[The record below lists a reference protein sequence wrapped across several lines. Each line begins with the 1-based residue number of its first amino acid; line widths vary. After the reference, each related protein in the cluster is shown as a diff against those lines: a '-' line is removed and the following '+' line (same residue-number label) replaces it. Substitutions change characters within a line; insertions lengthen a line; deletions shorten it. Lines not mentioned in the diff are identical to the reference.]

1 MLKLYCLSAVHFGRS
16 TRLVRMD
23 PQKNPEGKSF
33 SSTEHLLYAKSHL
46 AKAGMS
52 GQGLWELEEIEADR
66 RIGRCISKRQGGR
79 DWGLYRAAAG
89 ARGRH
94 RDCPRV
100 PAGLPAAR
108 RRRWMCA
115 RVHACCSA
123 DLVLAVNR
131 PMVQVVGY
139 GSVPAAAPRPLA
151 SKVRRTGFVRF
162 AAVATLALGALAA
175 VIVVGQ
181 TRPGNCLL

>member
-1 MLKLYCLSAVHFGRS
+1 MEEREELWSGVPCLS
-16 TRLVRMD
+16 
-23 PQKNPEGKSF
+23 E
-33 SSTEHLLYAKSHL
+33 
-46 AKAGMS
+46 
-52 GQGLWELEEIEADR
+52 
-66 RIGRCISKRQGGR
+66 RQGG
-79 DWGLYRAAAG
+79 G
-89 ARGRH
+89 ASGPAPRGCR
-94 RDCPRV
+94 RSRSP
-100 PAGLPAAR
+100 PGLPDAR
-108 RRRWMCA
+108 RRRRRLCA

-123 DLVLAVNR
+123 DLVLAAHR

-139 GSVPAAAPRPLA
+139 GSVPPAAPRPLA